1 MVASREYMTSVVVGK
16 DVVARLGLHQME
28 TLRHDLIATVRTSKK
43 NKVNRFQVCHW
54 KMTKSVRNK
63 L

>member
-43 NKVNRFQVCHW
+43 NKVKKIDSKCVTG
-54 KMTKSVRNK
+54 K
-63 L
+63 